1 MHRHP
6 PWLGIVIRCPP
17 FLSKPLKQSKSS
29 WIPPVDDPHPFNRS
43 ITHSPPVFWLLPQDL
58 SLAGDCSDPQ
68 REIWSHTCCGHTNR
82 CGGRGLG
89 SVTWTG
95 RSHKDREGVGAGILP
110 LLFFSPI
117 AFLFCFRRPFPNLV
131 LSIYLFCIYLSLLLA
146 FCVYLS
152 TIYLSICLCLV
163 CLSAST
169 QALISLEA
177 YGTDR
182 HIN

>member
-1 MHRHP
+1 M
-6 PWLGIVIRCPP
+6 IRIHSIDRS
-17 FLSKPLKQSKSS
+17 LIPLPSFDCCRRIS
-29 WIPPVDDPHPFNRS
+29 
-43 ITHSPPVFWLLPQDL
+43 L
-58 SLAGDCSDPQ
+58 SLAIAPIHSAKFD
-68 REIWSHTCCGHTNR
+68 HTHVVATQTGA
-82 CGGRGLG
+82 GGVGWDQLPGRGEA
-89 SVTWTG
+89 TRTG
-95 RSHKDREGVGAGILP
+95 RAWAPASCLFF
-110 LLFFSPI
+110 FFSPI

-152 TIYLSICLCLV
+152 TIYVSICLCLV